1 MSEMEASDQVVDT
14 SDNIEEVSPEVGEAS
29 EQSDAPSEKVKE
41 ETQKLIKKLKLKV
54 DGEEIEEEI
63 DLNDEAR
70 LIKELQLARAA
81 KKRMQEAQDAKRQAF
96 DLVSQFDKDPATL
109 LKRLGPKGREI
120 AEQVLLEQLQ
130 LDSMPPE
137 QRRLMELEQELSRY
151 KQQEELTK
159 KQQEEEKMA
168 QLEAQQAEILQNKII
183 DGLKKAQAPTTPEA
197 VKRMASIYLKNM
209 ELGLELDPYDLAE
222 EYKKEVQ
229 GYLSNTFKD
238 ASIEQLIAMFG
249 PDVIKKLRQHDVKQM
264 NEKNKMKASKIS
276 ADMRVPN
283 PPSKERQ
290 YETTEEWLERMR
302 RQNKGN

>member
-1 MSEMEASDQVVDT
+1 MSEV
-14 SDNIEEVSPEVGEAS
+14 
-29 EQSDAPSEKVKE
+29 EQSAPEMEPNTDLETQEEQAPQGTEEQSGHKVSE

-70 LIKELQLARAA
+70 LVKELQLARAA

-109 LKRLGPKGREI
+109 LKRLGPKGYEI
-120 AEQVLLEQLQ
+120 AEQILLEQLQ
-130 LDSMPPE
+130 LQSMPPE
-137 QRRLMELEQELSRY
+137 QRKMMELEAQLAKY
-151 KQQEELTK
+151 KEQEELTK
-159 KQQEEEKMA
+159 KQQEEQKMA
-168 QLEAQQAEILQNKII
+168 QLEAQQAEILQAKII
-183 DGLKKAQAPTTPEA
+183 DGLKSAGAPTTPEA

-209 ELGLELDPYDLAE
+209 ELGLELDPTDLAE

-249 PDVIKKLRQHDVKQM
+249 PDVIKKLRQHDLKQM

-276 ADMRVPN
+276 SDMRVPN
-283 PPSKERQ
+283 PPSKEKG

-302 RQNKGN
+302 RQNRG